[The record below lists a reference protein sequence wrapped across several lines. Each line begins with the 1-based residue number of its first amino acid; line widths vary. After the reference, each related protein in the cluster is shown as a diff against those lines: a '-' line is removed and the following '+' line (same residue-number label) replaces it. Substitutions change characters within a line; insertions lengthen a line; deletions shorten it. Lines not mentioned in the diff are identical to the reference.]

1 MQLITLE
8 KKSLRLYNL
17 RITDTVI
24 KYYNSNIKLLATIII
39 VTNKFIFYFLFFV
52 IVLLLLNLIQSF
64 TNEGTEW
71 QSGKK
76 GPVTPKSFW
85 KVLFL

>member
-8 KKSLRLYNL
+8 KKSSRLYSL

-24 KYYNSNIKLLATIII
+24 KYYNSNIKLLII
-39 VTNKFIFYFLFFV
+39 VTNKFQFYFLFFV

-71 QSGKK
+71 
-76 GPVTPKSFW
+76 
-85 KVLFL
+85 